1 MCHPR
6 CSLYGCKKGKTYRI
20 IQLYSKMNTSSLRWA
35 HRSVDSRLRRRFDLS
50 TEKKAPAWLI
60 MHHFLHGQNPSAVS
74 QNGYRSILWKYL
86 CDLCPALVEIF
97 NPEMFISWIIQK
109 EGVLLYSYADD
120 TRLLVFWTFAG
131 LIRLLFFDNNMKAK
145 SKTST
150 FFPSGLHASSSF
162 SDPEKLI
169 HVFFFSSF
177 LPESP
182 SSAASL
188 A

>member
-1 MCHPR
+1 M
-6 CSLYGCKKGKTYRI
+6 
-20 IQLYSKMNTSSLRWA
+20 SS
-35 HRSVDSRLRRRFDLS
+35 SFSRHSPPQTFWLVNR
-50 TEKKAPAWLI
+50 KKAPVWLI
-60 MHHFLHGQNPSAVS
+60 MQHFLHGPDPSAVS